1 MLGAGKERGWLLE
14 DQLLNWGHCVP
25 PIFPHFLGSELW
37 LGLGSEE
44 EVFQKLNCLY
54 DFRNLCKL
62 VSLLVQSSPT
72 SFSSPSSF
80 NMASTILPSFAAASL
95 TTLPWPSVAGHF

>member
-1 MLGAGKERGWLLE
+1 
-14 DQLLNWGHCVP
+14 
-25 PIFPHFLGSELW
+25 
-37 LGLGSEE
+37 
-44 EVFQKLNCLY
+44 
-54 DFRNLCKL
+54 LCKL

-72 SFSSPSSF
+72 SFPSPSSF